1 MLPCA
6 DGWFAEMVWEQNP
19 LLYQLVFLGSLL
31 DLLSLPLFA
40 WRYKRLTLTLHLPL
54 TLPLTLTPTL
64 PLKVQAAAEAAAPG
78 GRPEGCEG
86 GEPQGAEQ
94 RAGHRAEPDEVRAV
108 RQARPTRRRRG
119 VTR

>member
-40 WRYKRLTLTLHLPL
+40 WRYTRLTLTLPLPLAL
-54 TLPLTLTPTL
+54 TLPLTPTL

-86 GEPQGAEQ
+86 GWPQGAVQ
-94 RAGHRAEPDEVRAV
+94 RAGHRAEPD
-108 RQARPTRRRRG
+108 
-119 VTR
+119 

>member
-40 WRYKRLTLTLHLPL
+40 WRYTRLTLTLPLPLAL
-54 TLPLTLTPTL
+54 TLPLTPTPT
-64 PLKVQAAAEAAAPG
+64 PKGTSG
-78 GRPEGCEG
+78 GRGGCTW
-86 GEPQGAEQ
+86 
-94 RAGHRAEPDEVRAV
+94 
-108 RQARPTRRRRG
+108 RPPRGLRRRLASR
-119 VTR
+119 RSPARWAPCRA

>member
-40 WRYKRLTLTLHLPL
+40 WRYTRLTLTLPLPL
-54 TLPLTLTPTL
+54 P
-64 PLKVQAAAEAAAPG
+64 
-78 GRPEGCEG
+78 
-86 GEPQGAEQ
+86 
-94 RAGHRAEPDEVRAV
+94 
-108 RQARPTRRRRG
+108 
-119 VTR
+119 